1 MTKSKRFF
9 NFFSPYLRKIKERRI
24 PQRPTGS
31 MGRPGA
37 YPGMSPPLYSI
48 LTIFFLFLKLGMIV
62 MLSYSLLLIH
72 FITTKFFSLHFF
84 QEYGIN

>member
-1 MTKSKRFF
+1 
-9 NFFSPYLRKIKERRI
+9 
-24 PQRPTGS
+24 
-31 MGRPGA
+31 
-37 YPGMSPPLYSI
+37 MSPPLYSI